1 MKSEKGTA
9 LLEVIVSLALL
20 GIISVLFLGSANNSA
35 HARVQADERASA
47 KILAESVIDSVKK
60 MDYSSE
66 YLVALPDGYPGFTAE
81 VTAECLES
89 PDIQK
94 LTVVILH
101 GGREL
106 LTLENY
112 KVNR

>member
-1 MKSEKGTA
+1 MKSQKGMA

-20 GIISVLFLGSANNSA
+20 GIIGVLFLQGAMNST

-60 MDYSSE
+60 MDYAPD
-66 YLVALPDGYPGFTAE
+66 YAVAVPAAYPGYTA
-81 VTAECLES
+81 
-89 PDIQK
+89 DISVAYLSNALQK
-94 LTVVILH
+94 ITVVIAH
-101 GGREL
+101 QGRAI

-112 KVNR
+112 KVDR